1 MKATTRY
8 ICPICKKE
16 VKYDGW
22 EDYIKVFGEDILLY
36 HYGCFVCGRE
46 DSFNMAKQESPE
58 HINQSNKE

>member
-36 HYGCFVCGRE
+36 HYGCFVCGGGRP
-46 DSFNMAKQESPE
+46 F
-58 HINQSNKE
+58 